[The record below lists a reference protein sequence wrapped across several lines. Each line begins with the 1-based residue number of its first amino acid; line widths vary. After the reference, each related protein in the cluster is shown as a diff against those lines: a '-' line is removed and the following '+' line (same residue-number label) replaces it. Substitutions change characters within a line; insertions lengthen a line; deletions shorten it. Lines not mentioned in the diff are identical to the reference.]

1 MALSGNSNKRLWAAA
16 AWSVACA
23 VVACL
28 VVPGQSLLL
37 CALALTIAAG
47 WAMAALRPAMN
58 ARSDAEVQAVVG
70 DDAVALD
77 PQLLGESAEQMAAQ
91 CTQMRSEL
99 ERVQQLL
106 SEAIVTLSDSFHSMN
121 EETGSQQLAAVA
133 MMDGDSRA
141 MDFDS
146 FVHETSDSMQR
157 VVDNVVENSKVG
169 IELVELTD
177 GVAKV
182 TLQVRSILG
191 EIGGISKQTNLLA
204 LNAAIEAARAGEM
217 GRGFAV
223 VADEVR
229 TLSARTSE
237 FSQQIVALIDR
248 MQRNVDLTEQAI
260 GRMAGQ
266 DMNFALESKQRIESV
281 VKGLEEIDMRRRES
295 IERMGQSAE
304 RVSAA
309 VAKAVTSLQFQDMTS
324 QLIGHVSRRIE
335 GIERLSAQV
344 RIVSDATAAGHVS
357 TEHLQQLTQ
366 VLEEVKHDTSH
377 NPVAQQAYG
386 EGDIELF

>member
-1 MALSGNSNKRLWAAA
+1 
-16 AWSVACA
+16 
-23 VVACL
+23 
-28 VVPGQSLLL
+28 
-37 CALALTIAAG
+37 
-47 WAMAALRPAMN
+47 MAAQHPA
-58 ARSDAEVQAVVG
+58 RHVQGTGEVQTGVC
-70 DDAVALD
+70 DDAVAVTLD
-77 PQLLGESAEQMAAQ
+77 PQLLGESAEQMGSQ

-106 SEAIVTLSDSFHSMN
+106 REAIVTLSDSFHSMN
-121 EETGSQQLAAVA
+121 EETSSQQHAAVA

-146 FVHETSDSMQR
+146 FVNETSDSMQR

-177 GVAKV
+177 GVAQV

-237 FSQQIVALIDR
+237 FSQQIVTLIDR

-344 RIVSDATAAGHVS
+344 RIVSDATAAGHVCA
-357 TEHLQQLTQ
+357 EHLQQLTQ
-366 VLEEVKHDTSH
+366 VLEEVKHDTCH
-377 NPVAQQAYG
+377 NPVAQHAYG